1 MVAEEVPAMLVPA
14 PGGGVK
20 RSREQTNQP
29 TAAPAQVRPALDADP
44 AEHRKGR
51 TMDSE
56 GRATTSTAIRSR
68 SQHSL
73 TARRPSLL
81 PAVSSGQ
88 TSEPACGHDAL
99 TRGMF
104 QDASPAGF
112 GDGS

>member
-1 MVAEEVPAMLVPA
+1 
-14 PGGGVK
+14 
-20 RSREQTNQP
+20 
-29 TAAPAQVRPALDADP
+29 
-44 AEHRKGR
+44 
-51 TMDSE
+51 MDSE

-99 TRGMF
+99 THGMF
-104 QDASPAGF
+104 TDGRGPSFEDGCSVMF
-112 GDGS
+112 GDVLADLEVPAKGFSDDIRSGLVVHCCPVVDCLT